1 MACRQFSA
9 IGKTTARRTR
19 LVAEWKLRRLSG
31 LAVFLVFCFASL
43 TVASEEPGAIL
54 DRAEAAARKKMEEL
68 TAEGL
73 PGALVGIVAPSGE
86 VRRFAVG
93 VANLETGATLR
104 PDHTM
109 RIGSVA
115 KLFVATLVLQLADE
129 GRLDLDSPIST
140 FVPGVPRGDAI
151 TLRML
156 GTHGSGLFNPL
167 ANPAFRKQINADP
180 GARRAFADIM
190 TVLRRHE
197 DTVVPGTSFSYSNA
211 NTVLLARVVEA
222 VTGRSLPEVMETRI
236 RQRFGVKSPIVPA
249 SAALPDADLR
259 GYRFGARTGA
269 IEYGKVF
276 FDATHFSASWAGAA
290 GDMNATL
297 DDLLRLAKPLAAGST
312 LNEESRAVL
321 HGFET
326 VAPGFEYGFHIARYG
341 AAIGHAGDVPGF
353 SSFLAWMPH
362 RDLSIVVLCNLSNL
376 ADKSA
381 PATIIGT
388 SIVDAL
394 GSPSDER

>member
-1 MACRQFSA
+1 MGRSNPSA
-9 IGKTTARRTR
+9 AAVASRSIGK
-19 LVAEWKLRRLSG
+19 V
-31 LAVFLVFCFASL
+31 
-43 TVASEEPGAIL
+43 
-54 DRAEAAARKKMEEL
+54 
-68 TAEGL
+68 
-73 PGALVGIVAPSGE
+73 
-86 VRRFAVG
+86 
-93 VANLETGATLR
+93 
-104 PDHTM
+104 
-109 RIGSVA
+109 
-115 KLFVATLVLQLADE
+115 
-129 GRLDLDSPIST
+129 
-140 FVPGVPRGDAI
+140 
-151 TLRML
+151 
-156 GTHGSGLFNPL
+156 
-167 ANPAFRKQINADP
+167 
-180 GARRAFADIM
+180 
-190 TVLRRHE
+190 
-197 DTVVPGTSFSYSNA
+197 
-211 NTVLLARVVEA
+211 
-222 VTGRSLPEVMETRI
+222 
-236 RQRFGVKSPIVPA
+236 VPA

-394 GSPSDER
+394 GPPGDER